1 MDYKDYYKV
10 LGVSKSATQD
20 EIKKA
25 YRKLAI
31 KYHPDKNKGNKQAEE
46 KFKEIAEA
54 NDVLSDPEKRKK
66 YDELGSNW
74 SQYGN
79 YSQPGTGGYSQ
90 RYYYDGNN
98 ATGFSDGINDIFGKG
113 HGFSDFFNMFFGS
126 QTDERFS
133 PQQKKAGNLQ
143 AQLTLTLEEA
153 YKGVSKVINLGD
165 EKIRLN
171 IKPGTS
177 DGQKLKISG
186 KGQKGSRNMAAGDL
200 YVIIAIAP
208 HKLFSVNGND
218 LMCKM
223 LVDISTAVLGGKIEI
238 PTLSGHVNMAIP
250 PETDDGKTFR
260 LKGMGMPDY
269 DYPSKKGDLYVNL
282 HIAVPKNVS
291 PQEKELFKKL
301 AALGK

>member
-1 MDYKDYYKV
+1 
-10 LGVSKSATQD
+10 
-20 EIKKA
+20 
-25 YRKLAI
+25 
-31 KYHPDKNKGNKQAEE
+31 
-46 KFKEIAEA
+46 
-54 NDVLSDPEKRKK
+54 
-66 YDELGSNW
+66 
-74 SQYGN
+74 
-79 YSQPGTGGYSQ
+79 
-90 RYYYDGNN
+90 
-98 ATGFSDGINDIFGKG
+98 
-113 HGFSDFFNMFFGS
+113 
-126 QTDERFS
+126 
-133 PQQKKAGNLQ
+133 
-143 AQLTLTLEEA
+143 
-153 YKGVSKVINLGD
+153 
-165 EKIRLN
+165 
-171 IKPGTS
+171 
-177 DGQKLKISG
+177 
-186 KGQKGSRNMAAGDL
+186 MAAGDL